1 MNNKLYKKLL
11 WGTGFVIVAV
21 ILTLFIMSQTYI
33 QNLVYHE
40 RLNQMEEVTHQMFR
54 SLEDVIDAHWDE
66 VNVQCNYLY
75 YTPLKT
81 DTEFYRYLKKLSE
94 LSNYH
99 ERQIELIAVDSA
111 GHYYTEN
118 GRMGLLRGMK
128 YLESAPQRVSYVSN
142 SLTVDDSRMV
152 FLEKLSTPIT
162 LQSGE
167 KEITLCYF
175 GISQSMTQ
183 LNDYFRCDAYE
194 NNNSVYVLDNDGF
207 KLFNANDTELLKGHN
222 VYTVLS
228 WMSYLHGSSFAEAK
242 ERLDRTG
249 SCYSNAVLDGTEYFY
264 ALKQMENAQWTL
276 AFLVPA
282 KYVAVN
288 TQKLVTIVMVIIIVI
303 AMVFSVITVFV
314 GWSFLRQKQQQEL
327 QAEKEANLRLEQ
339 YNIHL
344 TQVNDELRQAQDI
357 AAEALQSAERASKAK
372 TDFLANM
379 SHDIRTPMNAIIG
392 FTSLA
397 ATHIDNREQVLDYLK
412 KISTSSQHLLSLIN
426 DVLDMSR
433 IESGKVKIEEKTVHL
448 PDLVHDVRSIIQPNV
463 SAKRLSLFIDTMDV
477 ENEDIIT
484 DPLRLNQILLNILS
498 NAIKFTPTGGMIS
511 IRIAEKNGAP
521 EGRACYEFRIKDNGI
536 GMSEEFQKHIFEEFA
551 REENSTVSGI
561 QGTGLGMSITKN
573 IVDLMGGTIAIES
586 EPGKGSEFIVNL
598 CFALSG
604 QKVEL
609 RQLPQLEGLR
619 ALVADDDTDTC
630 LSVSTMLSKI
640 GMRPEWTISGREAV
654 IRTRYAMEQGDE
666 FSVYIIDWLI
676 PDMNGIEIVRQIRKV
691 IGKSCPIIILTA
703 YDWADIE
710 EEARA
715 AGVTAFCEKP
725 LFLSELRRV
734 LAEPFGAEPACRPV
748 QLNAETFKGK
758 KILLVEDNELNREI
772 AVEILKEAGF
782 EVESAEDGEI
792 AVRKMKQAADGQ
804 YDLILMDIQMPNMD
818 GYEATR
824 QIRAL
829 PDAAKAGIPIFAMTA
844 NAFEE
849 DRQNA
854 LEAGMNGHIAK
865 PLDIPHLLQVLAD
878 VLK

>member
-1 MNNKLYKKLL
+1 MARKNRTTPDKRIWTAYLIIGVLL
-11 WGTGFVIVAV
+11 MAGVAFFSSWRAMRTAEERFCQTLEFVKSQSTSFEKHNDTITAKALRRTAVAV
-21 ILTLFIMSQTYI
+21 HQLAENPALDLSDPQCLNRQTEKLWLTGISVLGPDGTLRCESTTNGIGYDRFGDQLKNDAVLDVLSYPRKTYVKRVLLEDGSAVDVAAHRAESTELLLLAYRYTPAEFVEETALSIQSVLDGYPAETSGTLFIV
-33 QNLVYHE
+33 QNNQVIAANSPELMGQDTADSPLVQGI
-40 RLNQMEEVTHQMFR
+40 R
-54 SLEDVIDAHWDE
+54 
-66 VNVQCNYLY
+66 
-75 YTPLKT
+75 K
-81 DTEFYRYLKKLSE
+81 
-94 LSNYH
+94 
-99 ERQIELIAVDSA
+99 A
-111 GHYYTEN
+111 G
-118 GRMGLLRGMK
+118 
-128 YLESAPQRVSYVSN
+128 AA
-142 SLTVDDSRMV
+142 
-152 FLEKLSTPIT
+152 EKLAHTRDWNG
-162 LQSGE
+162 SG
-167 KEITLCYF
+167 CYF
-175 GISQSMTQ
+175 GMFCHGRSFDLYAYTDEKMIFRESLSLVLTALVGYILLVMVLQLLRRRSAQEMELQKKEQERKYQTQ
-183 LNDYFRCDAYE
+183 LEEQNR
-194 NNNSVYVLDNDGF
+194 
-207 KLFNANDTELLKGHN
+207 KLE
-222 VYTVLS
+222 
-228 WMSYLHGSSFAEAK
+228 
-242 ERLDRTG
+242 
-249 SCYSNAVLDGTEYFY
+249 
-264 ALKQMENAQWTL
+264 
-276 AFLVPA
+276 
-282 KYVAVN
+282 
-288 TQKLVTIVMVIIIVI
+288 I
-303 AMVFSVITVFV
+303 
-314 GWSFLRQKQQQEL
+314 
-327 QAEKEANLRLEQ
+327 
-339 YNIHL
+339 
-344 TQVNDELRQAQDI
+344 
-357 AAEALQSAERASKAK
+357 ALQHEGAANRAKRE
-372 TDFLANM
+372 FLFNM

-433 IESGKVKIEEKTVHL
+433 IESGKVKIEEKAVHL

-463 SAKRLSLFIDTMDV
+463 SSKRLSLFIDTMDV

-521 EGRACYEFRIKDNGI
+521 AGRACYEFRIKDNGI
-536 GMSEEFQKHIFEEFA
+536 GMSEEFQKHIFEEFT

-640 GMRPEWTISGREAV
+640 GIRPEWTISGREAV

-691 IGKSCPIIILTA
+691 IGKSCLIIILTA

-734 LAEPFGAEPACRPV
+734 LAEPFGAEPDCRPV
-748 QLNAETFKGK
+748 QRNAEAFKGK

-854 LEAGMNGHIAK
+854 LQAGMNGHIAK

>member
-1 MNNKLYKKLL
+1 MARKNRTIPDKRIWTAYLIIGVLL
-11 WGTGFVIVAV
+11 MAGVAFFSSWRALRTAEERFCQTLEFVKSQSTSFEKHNDTITAKALRRTAVAV
-21 ILTLFIMSQTYI
+21 HQLAENPALDLSDPQCLNRQTEKLWLTGISVLGPDGTLRCESTTNGIGYDRFGDQLKNDAVLDVLSYPRKTYVKRVLLEDGSAVDVAAHRAESTELLLLAYRYTPAEFVEETALSIQSILDGYPAETSGTLFIV
-33 QNLVYHE
+33 QN
-40 RLNQMEEVTHQMFR
+40 NQVVAANR
-54 SLEDVIDAHWDE
+54 
-66 VNVQCNYLY
+66 
-75 YTPLKT
+75 P
-81 DTEFYRYLKKLSE
+81 
-94 LSNYH
+94 
-99 ERQIELIAVDSA
+99 ELIGQDVA
-111 GHYYTEN
+111 GSPLAQ
-118 GRMGLLRGMK
+118 GIRKAG
-128 YLESAPQRVSYVSN
+128 AA
-142 SLTVDDSRMV
+142 
-152 FLEKLSTPIT
+152 EKLTHT
-162 LQSGE
+162 RDWNGSG
-167 KEITLCYF
+167 CYF
-175 GISQSMTQ
+175 GMFCHGRSFDLYAYTDEKIIFRESLLLILTVLVGYILLVMILQLLRRRSAQEMELQKKEQERKYQTQ
-183 LNDYFRCDAYE
+183 LEEQNR
-194 NNNSVYVLDNDGF
+194 
-207 KLFNANDTELLKGHN
+207 KLE
-222 VYTVLS
+222 
-228 WMSYLHGSSFAEAK
+228 
-242 ERLDRTG
+242 
-249 SCYSNAVLDGTEYFY
+249 
-264 ALKQMENAQWTL
+264 
-276 AFLVPA
+276 
-282 KYVAVN
+282 
-288 TQKLVTIVMVIIIVI
+288 I
-303 AMVFSVITVFV
+303 
-314 GWSFLRQKQQQEL
+314 
-327 QAEKEANLRLEQ
+327 
-339 YNIHL
+339 
-344 TQVNDELRQAQDI
+344 
-357 AAEALQSAERASKAK
+357 ALQHEGAANRAKRE
-372 TDFLANM
+372 FLFNM

-433 IESGKVKIEEKTVHL
+433 IESGKVKIEEKAVHL

-498 NAIKFTPTGGMIS
+498 NAIKFTPTGGTIS
-511 IRIAEKNGAP
+511 IRIAQKNGAP
-521 EGRACYEFRIKDNGI
+521 KGRGCYEFRIKDNGI
-536 GMSEEFQKHIFEEFA
+536 GMSEEFQKHIFEAFS
-551 REENSTVSGI
+551 REESSTVSGI

-748 QLNAETFKGK
+748 QLNAEAFKGK

-854 LEAGMNGHIAK
+854 LKAGMNGHIAK

>member
-1 MNNKLYKKLL
+1 MAHKNRTLPDIWR
-11 WGTGFVIVAV
+11 WGIHLIIGVLFMVGTVFFLSWRALRTTEERFCQTLDFVKSQSTSFEKYNDTVVAKALRRAAVAV
-21 ILTLFIMSQTYI
+21 HQLAQDPALDFSDPQCLNKQAETLWLTGISVLAPDGTLLCESTTNGIGYARFGEQLKNDTVLDVFSYLQKTYLKRVLLEDGSAVDVAAHRAESAELLLLAYRYTPAEFVEETALSIQSVLDGYPAETSGTLFIV
-33 QNLVYHE
+33 QN
-40 RLNQMEEVTHQMFR
+40 NQ
-54 SLEDVIDAHWDE
+54 VIAA
-66 VNVQCNYLY
+66 NR
-75 YTPLKT
+75 P
-81 DTEFYRYLKKLSE
+81 
-94 LSNYH
+94 
-99 ERQIELIAVDSA
+99 ELIGQDTAESPLVQGIRKA
-111 GHYYTEN
+111 GT
-118 GRMGLLRGMK
+118 
-128 YLESAPQRVSYVSN
+128 A
-142 SLTVDDSRMV
+142 
-152 FLEKLSTPIT
+152 EKLTHT
-162 LQSGE
+162 RDWNG
-167 KEITLCYF
+167 TGCYF
-175 GISQSMTQ
+175 GMYCHGRSFDLYAYTDEKTIFRESLSLILMALVGYSLLVMALQ
-183 LNDYFRCDAYE
+183 LLRR
-194 NNNSVYVLDNDGF
+194 
-207 KLFNANDTELLKGHN
+207 
-222 VYTVLS
+222 
-228 WMSYLHGSSFAEAK
+228 SSIEAVEQLRK
-242 ERLDRTG
+242 EQER
-249 SCYSNAVLDGTEYFY
+249 EYH
-264 ALKQMENAQWTL
+264 A
-276 AFLVPA
+276 
-282 KYVAVN
+282 
-288 TQKLVTIVMVIIIVI
+288 
-303 AMVFSVITVFV
+303 
-314 GWSFLRQKQQQEL
+314 
-327 QAEKEANLRLEQ
+327 RLEEQ
-339 YNIHL
+339 NRKLEI
-344 TQVNDELRQAQDI
+344 
-357 AAEALQSAERASKAK
+357 ALQHEGAANRAKRE
-372 TDFLANM
+372 FLFNM

-433 IESGKVKIEEKTVHL
+433 IESGKVKIEEKAVHL
-448 PDLVHDVRSIIQPNV
+448 PDLVHDVRSIIQPNI

-521 EGRACYEFRIKDNGI
+521 AGRACYEFRIKDNGI
-536 GMSEEFQKHIFEEFA
+536 GMSEEFQKHIFEEFT

-654 IRTRYAMEQGDE
+654 IRTRYAMEQGGE

-734 LAEPFGAEPACRPV
+734 LAEPFGAEPARRPV
-748 QLNAETFKGK
+748 QLNAEAFKGK

-854 LEAGMNGHIAK
+854 LKAGMNGHIAK

>member
-1 MNNKLYKKLL
+1 MARKNRTTPDKRIWTAYLIIGVLL
-11 WGTGFVIVAV
+11 MAGVAFFSSWRAMRTAEERFCQTLEFVKSQSTSFEKHNDTITAKALRRTAVAV
-21 ILTLFIMSQTYI
+21 HQLAENPALDLSDPQCLNRQTEKLWLTGISVLGPDGTLRCESTTNGIGYDRFGDQLKNDAVLDVLSYPRKTYVKRVLLEDGSAVDVAAHRAESTELLLLAYRYTPAEFVEETALSIQSILDGYPAETSGTLFIV
-33 QNLVYHE
+33 QN
-40 RLNQMEEVTHQMFR
+40 NQVVAANR
-54 SLEDVIDAHWDE
+54 
-66 VNVQCNYLY
+66 
-75 YTPLKT
+75 P
-81 DTEFYRYLKKLSE
+81 
-94 LSNYH
+94 
-99 ERQIELIAVDSA
+99 ELIGQDVA
-111 GHYYTEN
+111 GSPLAQ
-118 GRMGLLRGMK
+118 GIRKAG
-128 YLESAPQRVSYVSN
+128 AA
-142 SLTVDDSRMV
+142 
-152 FLEKLSTPIT
+152 EKLTHT
-162 LQSGE
+162 RDWNGSG
-167 KEITLCYF
+167 CYF
-175 GISQSMTQ
+175 GMFCHGRSFDLYAYTDEKIIFRESLLLILTVLVGYILLVMILQLLRRRSVQEMELQKKEQERKYQTQ
-183 LNDYFRCDAYE
+183 LEEQNR
-194 NNNSVYVLDNDGF
+194 
-207 KLFNANDTELLKGHN
+207 KLE
-222 VYTVLS
+222 
-228 WMSYLHGSSFAEAK
+228 
-242 ERLDRTG
+242 
-249 SCYSNAVLDGTEYFY
+249 
-264 ALKQMENAQWTL
+264 
-276 AFLVPA
+276 
-282 KYVAVN
+282 
-288 TQKLVTIVMVIIIVI
+288 I
-303 AMVFSVITVFV
+303 
-314 GWSFLRQKQQQEL
+314 
-327 QAEKEANLRLEQ
+327 
-339 YNIHL
+339 
-344 TQVNDELRQAQDI
+344 
-357 AAEALQSAERASKAK
+357 ALQHEGAANRAKRE
-372 TDFLANM
+372 FLFNM

-433 IESGKVKIEEKTVHL
+433 IESGKVKIEEKAVHL

-521 EGRACYEFRIKDNGI
+521 AGRACYEFRIKDNGI

-619 ALVADDDTDTC
+619 VLVADDDTDTC

-691 IGKSCPIIILTA
+691 IGKSRPIIILTA

-854 LEAGMNGHIAK
+854 LKAGMNGHIAK

>member
-1 MNNKLYKKLL
+1 MARKNRTTPDKRIWTAYLIIGVLL
-11 WGTGFVIVAV
+11 MAGVVFFSGWRAMRTAEERFCQTLEFVKSQSTSFEKYNDTITAKTLRRTAVAV
-21 ILTLFIMSQTYI
+21 HQLAEDAALDLSDPQCLNRQADKLWLTGISVLGPDGTLRYESTTNGIGYARFGGQLKNDAILDVLSYPRKTYVKRVLLEDGSAVDVAAHRAESTELLLLAYRYTPAEFVEETALSIQSVLDGYPAETSGTLFIV
-33 QNLVYHE
+33 QNNQVIAANSPELMGQDTADSPLVQGL
-40 RLNQMEEVTHQMFR
+40 R
-54 SLEDVIDAHWDE
+54 
-66 VNVQCNYLY
+66 
-75 YTPLKT
+75 K
-81 DTEFYRYLKKLSE
+81 
-94 LSNYH
+94 
-99 ERQIELIAVDSA
+99 A
-111 GHYYTEN
+111 G
-118 GRMGLLRGMK
+118 
-128 YLESAPQRVSYVSN
+128 AA
-142 SLTVDDSRMV
+142 
-152 FLEKLSTPIT
+152 EKLTHT
-162 LQSGE
+162 RDWNGSGSG
-167 KEITLCYF
+167 CYF
-175 GISQSMTQ
+175 GMFCHGRSFDLYAYTDEKMIFRESLSLVLTALVGYILLVMVLQLLRRRSVQEMEQQKKEQERKYQTQ
-183 LNDYFRCDAYE
+183 LEEQNR
-194 NNNSVYVLDNDGF
+194 
-207 KLFNANDTELLKGHN
+207 KLE
-222 VYTVLS
+222 
-228 WMSYLHGSSFAEAK
+228 
-242 ERLDRTG
+242 
-249 SCYSNAVLDGTEYFY
+249 
-264 ALKQMENAQWTL
+264 
-276 AFLVPA
+276 
-282 KYVAVN
+282 
-288 TQKLVTIVMVIIIVI
+288 I
-303 AMVFSVITVFV
+303 
-314 GWSFLRQKQQQEL
+314 
-327 QAEKEANLRLEQ
+327 
-339 YNIHL
+339 
-344 TQVNDELRQAQDI
+344 
-357 AAEALQSAERASKAK
+357 ALQHEGAANRAKRE
-372 TDFLANM
+372 FLFNM

-433 IESGKVKIEEKTVHL
+433 IESGKVKIEEKAVHL
-448 PDLVHDVRSIIQPNV
+448 PDLVHDVRSIIQPNI

-521 EGRACYEFRIKDNGI
+521 AGRACYEFRIKDNGI
-536 GMSEEFQKHIFEEFA
+536 GMSEEFQKHIFEEFT

-748 QLNAETFKGK
+748 QLNAEAFKGK

-854 LEAGMNGHIAK
+854 LKAGMNGHIAK

>member
-1 MNNKLYKKLL
+1 MARKNRTIPDKRIWTAYLIIGVLL
-11 WGTGFVIVAV
+11 MAGVAFFSSWRAMRTAEERFCQTLEFVKSQSTSFEKHNDTITAKALRRTAVAV
-21 ILTLFIMSQTYI
+21 HQLAENPALDLSDPQCLNRQTEKLWLTGISVLGPDGTLRCESTTNGIGYDRFGDQLKNDAVLDVLSYPRKTYVKRVLLEDGSAVDVAAHRAESTELLLLAYRYTPAEFVEETALSIQSILDGYPAETSGTLFIV
-33 QNLVYHE
+33 QN
-40 RLNQMEEVTHQMFR
+40 NQVVAANR
-54 SLEDVIDAHWDE
+54 
-66 VNVQCNYLY
+66 
-75 YTPLKT
+75 P
-81 DTEFYRYLKKLSE
+81 
-94 LSNYH
+94 
-99 ERQIELIAVDSA
+99 ELIGQDVA
-111 GHYYTEN
+111 GSPLAQ
-118 GRMGLLRGMK
+118 GIRKAG
-128 YLESAPQRVSYVSN
+128 AA
-142 SLTVDDSRMV
+142 
-152 FLEKLSTPIT
+152 EKLTHT
-162 LQSGE
+162 RDWNGSG
-167 KEITLCYF
+167 CYF
-175 GISQSMTQ
+175 GMFCHGRSFDLYAYTDEKIIFRESLLLILTVLVGYILLVMILQLLRRRSAQEMELQKKEQERKYQTQ
-183 LNDYFRCDAYE
+183 LEEQNR
-194 NNNSVYVLDNDGF
+194 
-207 KLFNANDTELLKGHN
+207 KLE
-222 VYTVLS
+222 
-228 WMSYLHGSSFAEAK
+228 
-242 ERLDRTG
+242 
-249 SCYSNAVLDGTEYFY
+249 
-264 ALKQMENAQWTL
+264 
-276 AFLVPA
+276 
-282 KYVAVN
+282 
-288 TQKLVTIVMVIIIVI
+288 I
-303 AMVFSVITVFV
+303 
-314 GWSFLRQKQQQEL
+314 
-327 QAEKEANLRLEQ
+327 
-339 YNIHL
+339 
-344 TQVNDELRQAQDI
+344 
-357 AAEALQSAERASKAK
+357 ALQHEGAANRAKRE
-372 TDFLANM
+372 FLFNM

-433 IESGKVKIEEKTVHL
+433 IESGKVKIEEKAVHL
-448 PDLVHDVRSIIQPNV
+448 PDLVHDVRSIIQPDV

-498 NAIKFTPTGGMIS
+498 NAIKFTPTGGTIS
-511 IRIAEKNGAP
+511 IRIAQKNGAP
-521 EGRACYEFRIKDNGI
+521 KGRGCYEFRIKDNGI
-536 GMSEEFQKHIFEEFA
+536 GMSEAFQKHIFEAFS
-551 REENSTVSGI
+551 REESSTVSGI
-561 QGTGLGMSITKN
+561 QGTGLGMSIAKN
-573 IVDLMGGTIAIES
+573 IVDMMGGTIAIES
-586 EPGKGSEFIVNL
+586 EPGKGSEFIVDL

-604 QKVEL
+604 QKVEPK
-609 RQLPQLEGLR
+609 QLPQLEGLR

-748 QLNAETFKGK
+748 QLNAEAFKGK

-854 LEAGMNGHIAK
+854 LKAGMNGHIAK

>member
-1 MNNKLYKKLL
+1 MARKNRTTPDKRRWESYLIVGVLL
-11 WGTGFVIVAV
+11 MIGVTFLSGWRAMRTAEERFCQTLEFVKSQSTSFEKYNDTITAKALRRTAVAV
-21 ILTLFIMSQTYI
+21 HQLAEDAALDLSDPQCLNRQAEKLWLTGISVLGPDGTLRCEYTTNGIGYARFGDQLKNDAILDVLSYPRKTYVKRVLLEDGSAVDVAAHRADSTELLLLAYRYTPAEFVEETALSIQSVLDGYPAETSGTLFIV
-33 QNLVYHE
+33 QNNQVIAANSPELMGQDTADSPLVQGI
-40 RLNQMEEVTHQMFR
+40 R
-54 SLEDVIDAHWDE
+54 
-66 VNVQCNYLY
+66 
-75 YTPLKT
+75 K
-81 DTEFYRYLKKLSE
+81 
-94 LSNYH
+94 
-99 ERQIELIAVDSA
+99 A
-111 GHYYTEN
+111 G
-118 GRMGLLRGMK
+118 
-128 YLESAPQRVSYVSN
+128 AA
-142 SLTVDDSRMV
+142 
-152 FLEKLSTPIT
+152 EKLTHT
-162 LQSGE
+162 RDWNGSG
-167 KEITLCYF
+167 CYF
-175 GISQSMTQ
+175 GMYCHGRSFDLYAYTDEKMIFRESLSLVLTALVGYILLVMVLQLLRRRSVQEMEQQKKEQERKYQTQ
-183 LNDYFRCDAYE
+183 LEEQNR
-194 NNNSVYVLDNDGF
+194 
-207 KLFNANDTELLKGHN
+207 KLE
-222 VYTVLS
+222 
-228 WMSYLHGSSFAEAK
+228 
-242 ERLDRTG
+242 
-249 SCYSNAVLDGTEYFY
+249 
-264 ALKQMENAQWTL
+264 
-276 AFLVPA
+276 
-282 KYVAVN
+282 
-288 TQKLVTIVMVIIIVI
+288 I
-303 AMVFSVITVFV
+303 
-314 GWSFLRQKQQQEL
+314 
-327 QAEKEANLRLEQ
+327 
-339 YNIHL
+339 
-344 TQVNDELRQAQDI
+344 
-357 AAEALQSAERASKAK
+357 ALQHEGAANRAKRE
-372 TDFLANM
+372 FLFNM

-433 IESGKVKIEEKTVHL
+433 IESGKVKIEEKAVHL
-448 PDLVHDVRSIIQPNV
+448 PDLIHDVRSIIQPNI

-521 EGRACYEFRIKDNGI
+521 AGRACYEFRIKDNGI
-536 GMSEEFQKHIFEEFA
+536 GMSEEFQKHIFEEFT

-734 LAEPFGAEPACRPV
+734 LAEPFGAEPARRPV
-748 QLNAETFKGK
+748 QLNAEAFKGK

-854 LEAGMNGHIAK
+854 LKAGMNGHIAK

>member
-1 MNNKLYKKLL
+1 MAHKNKPISDTWRWGLYLVIGVL
-11 WGTGFVIVAV
+11 FMAGVVFFSSWQALRATEARFCQILDFVKSQSTSFEKHNDTITAKALRRTAVAV
-21 ILTLFIMSQTYI
+21 HQLAENPALDLSDPQCLNRQTEKLWLTGISVLGPDGTLRCESTTNGIGYDRFGDRLKNDAVLNVLSYPRKTYVKRVLLEDGSAVDVAAHRAESTALLLLAYRYTPAEFVEETALSIQSILDGYPAETSGTLFIV
-33 QNLVYHE
+33 QN
-40 RLNQMEEVTHQMFR
+40 NQVVAANR
-54 SLEDVIDAHWDE
+54 
-66 VNVQCNYLY
+66 
-75 YTPLKT
+75 P
-81 DTEFYRYLKKLSE
+81 
-94 LSNYH
+94 
-99 ERQIELIAVDSA
+99 ELIGQDVA
-111 GHYYTEN
+111 GSPLAQ
-118 GRMGLLRGMK
+118 GIRKAG
-128 YLESAPQRVSYVSN
+128 AA
-142 SLTVDDSRMV
+142 
-152 FLEKLSTPIT
+152 EKLTHT
-162 LQSGE
+162 RDWNGSG
-167 KEITLCYF
+167 CYF
-175 GISQSMTQ
+175 GMFCHGRSFDLYAYTDEKIIFRESLLLVLTALVGYILLVMVLQLLRRRSAQEMELQKKEQERKYQTQ
-183 LNDYFRCDAYE
+183 LEEQNR
-194 NNNSVYVLDNDGF
+194 
-207 KLFNANDTELLKGHN
+207 KLE
-222 VYTVLS
+222 
-228 WMSYLHGSSFAEAK
+228 
-242 ERLDRTG
+242 
-249 SCYSNAVLDGTEYFY
+249 
-264 ALKQMENAQWTL
+264 
-276 AFLVPA
+276 
-282 KYVAVN
+282 
-288 TQKLVTIVMVIIIVI
+288 I
-303 AMVFSVITVFV
+303 
-314 GWSFLRQKQQQEL
+314 
-327 QAEKEANLRLEQ
+327 
-339 YNIHL
+339 
-344 TQVNDELRQAQDI
+344 
-357 AAEALQSAERASKAK
+357 ALQHEGAANRAKRE
-372 TDFLANM
+372 FLFNM

-521 EGRACYEFRIKDNGI
+521 AGRACYEFRIKDNGI

-703 YDWADIE
+703 YDWSDIE

-748 QLNAETFKGK
+748 QRNAEAFKGK

-854 LEAGMNGHIAK
+854 LQAGMNGHIAK

>member
-1 MNNKLYKKLL
+1 MARKNRTTPDKRIWTAYLIIGVLL
-11 WGTGFVIVAV
+11 MAGVAFFSSWRAMRTAEERFCQTLEFVKSQSTSFEKHNDTITAKALRRTAVAV
-21 ILTLFIMSQTYI
+21 HQLAENPALDLSDPQCLNRQAEKLWLTGISVLGPDGTLRCESTTNGIGYDRFGDQLKNDAVLDVFSYPRKTYVKRVLLEDGSVVDVAAHRAESTELLLLAYRYTPAEFVEETALSIQSILDGYPAETSGTLFIV
-33 QNLVYHE
+33 QN
-40 RLNQMEEVTHQMFR
+40 NQVVAANR
-54 SLEDVIDAHWDE
+54 
-66 VNVQCNYLY
+66 
-75 YTPLKT
+75 P
-81 DTEFYRYLKKLSE
+81 
-94 LSNYH
+94 
-99 ERQIELIAVDSA
+99 ELIGQDVA
-111 GHYYTEN
+111 GSPLAQ
-118 GRMGLLRGMK
+118 GIRKAG
-128 YLESAPQRVSYVSN
+128 AA
-142 SLTVDDSRMV
+142 
-152 FLEKLSTPIT
+152 EKLTHT
-162 LQSGE
+162 RDWNGSG
-167 KEITLCYF
+167 CYF
-175 GISQSMTQ
+175 GMFCHGRSFDLYAYTDEKMIFRESLSLVLTALVGYILLVMVLQLLRRRSAQEMELQKKEQERKYQTQ
-183 LNDYFRCDAYE
+183 LEEQNR
-194 NNNSVYVLDNDGF
+194 
-207 KLFNANDTELLKGHN
+207 KLE
-222 VYTVLS
+222 
-228 WMSYLHGSSFAEAK
+228 
-242 ERLDRTG
+242 
-249 SCYSNAVLDGTEYFY
+249 
-264 ALKQMENAQWTL
+264 
-276 AFLVPA
+276 
-282 KYVAVN
+282 
-288 TQKLVTIVMVIIIVI
+288 I
-303 AMVFSVITVFV
+303 
-314 GWSFLRQKQQQEL
+314 
-327 QAEKEANLRLEQ
+327 
-339 YNIHL
+339 
-344 TQVNDELRQAQDI
+344 
-357 AAEALQSAERASKAK
+357 ALQHEGAANRAKRE
-372 TDFLANM
+372 FLFNM

-397 ATHIDNREQVLDYLK
+397 ATHIDNQEQVLDYLK

-433 IESGKVKIEEKTVHL
+433 IESGKVKIEEKAVHL

-521 EGRACYEFRIKDNGI
+521 AGRACYEFRIKDNGI

-691 IGKSCPIIILTA
+691 IGKSCPIIIILTA
-703 YDWADIE
+703 YDWSDIE

-734 LAEPFGAEPACRPV
+734 LAEPFGAEPDCRPV
-748 QLNAETFKGK
+748 QLNAEAFKGK

-854 LEAGMNGHIAK
+854 LQAGMNGHIAK